1 LFLIFQKTNFKF
13 SFGVVLWELLT
24 CRVPWRGSGYKF
36 PQQILKAVAQG
47 ERPQATPEELEQA
60 PHGFLKLMERC
71 WDGKASKRPTFNKC
85 LRQLRRIASASINQ
99 PKLQRGSSPGQ
110 TGGKVQVAKLRKQLA
125 KLSTDVT
132 ALAEKKRFREAAAVQ
147 EKYEAVEKLLA
158 TALALTCE
166 NCGKSEGLAGG
177 SMFCMLC
184 GHTRSEVSVQEA
196 AKRKQEAAEKK
207 GAEARKRRQERRKRA
222 LEAARQAREEKQA
235 AMKLAQE
242 KKGMGT
248 IAEDSEE
255 EEDEDEEEEEE
266 GEEGEEEEEEEEE
279 KKGTYQPPLL
289 PAMSTAG
296 STSSDGEL
304 VSSNSGNG
312 GSSNSIDD
320 AAARPKEEEGRRGA
334 EESGG
339 GSDQKGE
346 QRDGKGDEKAAPDE
360 ERGEEAVAGLF
371 VPETTSTSLST
382 E

>member
-1 LFLIFQKTNFKF
+1 MFLILQKTNFKF

-36 PQQILKAVAQG
+36 PQQILKAVAHG

-255 EEDEDEEEEEE
+255 EEDEDEEEEEVAATAPPRPPPPPARAVVPFCFSSASSCTLARSAASCRSRSAATTLAMATNTDVTS
-266 GEEGEEEEEEEEE
+266 
-279 KKGTYQPPLL
+279 GT
-289 PAMSTAG
+289 
-296 STSSDGEL
+296 SDPVKPSAL
-304 VSSNSGNG
+304 C
-312 GSSNSIDD
+312 
-320 AAARPKEEEGRRGA
+320 R
-334 EESGG
+334 
-339 GSDQKGE
+339 
-346 QRDGKGDEKAAPDE
+346 
-360 ERGEEAVAGLF
+360 
-371 VPETTSTSLST
+371 SLS
-382 E
+382 EKLGSRSKFLPK

>member
-1 LFLIFQKTNFKF
+1 M
-13 SFGVVLWELLT
+13 
-24 CRVPWRGSGYKF
+24 PWRGSGYKF
-36 PQQILKAVAQG
+36 PQQILKAVAHG

-60 PHGFLKLMERC
+60 PHGVLKLMERC

-266 GEEGEEEEEEEEE
+266 GEEGEEEEEEEE